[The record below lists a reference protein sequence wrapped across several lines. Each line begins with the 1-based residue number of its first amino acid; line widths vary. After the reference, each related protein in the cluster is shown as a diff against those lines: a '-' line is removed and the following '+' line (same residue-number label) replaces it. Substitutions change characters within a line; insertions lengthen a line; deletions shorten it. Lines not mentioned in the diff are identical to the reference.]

1 MKKFVLFVLTFVL
14 LAVMVA
20 PVAAAPEAPVK
31 SGIFSA
37 IGKITALGENTVTIK
52 VVAGNYLVKPYKGQT
67 LTITVTPTTRYLYKV
82 GTLVTPSTFA
92 DLAVGDPVSIRGRL
106 KLDGVWYALRV
117 TEGANLK
124 CLLP

>member
-1 MKKFVLFVLTFVL
+1 MKKFMLFVLTFVL
-14 LAVMVA
+14 LLVAVT
-20 PVAAAPEAPVK
+20 PVAAAPDAPVK

-37 IGKITALGENTVTIK
+37 IGKITEIGENTVTIK

-67 LTITVTPTTRYLYKV
+67 LTITMTPTTRYLYKV

-92 DLAVGDPVSIRGRL
+92 DLAVGDPVSIRG
-106 KLDGVWYALRV
+106 KLTADGIWYALRV